1 MCQKIF
7 VGRILLFRHDSLR
20 KRAEQ
25 LLGLRSGATKEEITR
40 AFRRLALKY
49 HPDRCMMGS
58 CKEKMQ
64 LLVQAR
70 DFLIKKS
77 YGDLSNYKLL
87 EDDKLLLSILP
98 KGAKLEPLAPTYEEW
113 HKKHFYGFG
122 GI

>member
-1 MCQKIF
+1 M
-7 VGRILLFRHDSLR
+7 FRHDSLR

-25 LLGLRSGATKEEITR
+25 VLGLKSGAKEDQVTR

-49 HPDRCMMGS
+49 HPDRCMMDS
-58 CKEKMQ
+58 CNKKMQ

-70 DFLIKKS
+70 DLLMKKQ
-77 YGDLSNYKLL
+77 YDDFDNYKLL
-87 EDDKLLLSILP
+87 EDDELLLSILP
-98 KGAKLEPLAPTYEEW
+98 NGIKLDPLAPTYEEW